1 MANLVS
7 EQLIKPNSRCFCV
20 TPPAPMALFGGRPL
34 SPLPPPPPD
43 TPVATEPTTIPLPA
57 ELVAT
62 KSTTDSAPSAN
73 LSGFLRR
80 LGPAPA
86 DDKVSIK
93 FSKLSR
99 AGIVIF

>member
-34 SPLPPPPPD
+34 SPLPPPPPPD

-86 DDKVSIK
+86 DDK
-93 FSKLSR
+93 LLR